1 MDRQQLEELTFEQ
14 LQVEAIRYGIK
25 PPQDRDACLEAIAQ
39 QIERG
44 PPSIDLMGSST
55 GQLPQRTTEAG
66 CSQTTATTQ
75 VNASSSSGIAPT
87 STESSL
93 MQMCSLMLEQ
103 GRQHQIL
110 MQQMFAA
117 MNLNNQA
124 SSIPVAVPTAQS
136 HVSDTSQQDL
146 RPSLSSASTGQ
157 AVKLLSTHLLDFSG
171 TEDEDVESWVNTI
184 ERVARIHGASNDIL
198 LLAATGKLK
207 KTARKWLELNI
218 TNLIESWLYFREAVI
233 KRFRRPVLFHVTMQ
247 KVESRRWNH
256 MKESFHDYA
265 MDKLVLMKNLNLP
278 ERDSIDLL
286 INGVGSRSTRELA
299 AALKVYTID
308 DFLEEMHR
316 ITTASGE
323 ALKKSPS
330 FARKNYVAK
339 AATTP
344 NPKDTNQTKE
354 TFCVY
359 CRTKGH
365 TRDDCYKLRKKDKPT
380 TGQPKAKATPP
391 VAAVERQE
399 EAAPSTSSSVVAV
412 VAESTSR
419 KIEINDSK
427 LKVVFA
433 NGNAC
438 GMWALL
444 DTGSPISLIRPS
456 AFEKI
461 FGSNPI
467 LVEDSYLPS
476 GFQSSRDSPTDFQ
489 FKAINNVPI
498 KIAGRISTTI
508 VIQDHIDNCLTCI
521 LNNVSSNANEGE
533 LQLTD
538 KAKGPFDVLHTDHFG
553 PISESI
559 NGNKHI
565 LLVVD
570 SFSRFT
576 WLFPCKSTT
585 SKETIKHLT
594 WLFQN
599 FGNPEVLISDRG
611 TSFTSQEF
619 ANFIKPRGIKHS
631 LIAVAA
637 PWANGVVERINR
649 FLKSS
654 LRKLIEEPDSWHS
667 WLGATQYVINNTH
680 HSSLKASPS
689 KLLLGYDQRS
699 HSDSKLI
706 RFLNDLAKT
715 ELDSQATR
723 LDAQRLA
730 SETVDKIKAY
740 NKEYYDKHHKKPT
753 KYNSGD
759 YVMIRDTSVKPGE
772 NKKFKPSYKGP
783 YMVAKVLDKNR
794 YVIQDIPG
802 FNISS
807 KPYNS
812 ILSPDR
818 LKLWIKPVVPP
829 APA

>member
-39 QIERG
+39 HIERD
-44 PPSIDLMGSST
+44 PPPIDLMGSLT
-55 GQLPQRTTEAG
+55 
-66 CSQTTATTQ
+66 
-75 VNASSSSGIAPT
+75 GIAPT

-171 TEDEDVESWVNTI
+171 TEDEDVE
-184 ERVARIHGASNDIL
+184 
-198 LLAATGKLK
+198 
-207 KTARKWLELNI
+207 
-218 TNLIESWLYFREAVI
+218 EAVI

-323 ALKKSPS
+323 ALRKSPS

-344 NPKDTNQTKE
+344 NSKDTNQTKE

-412 VAESTSR
+412 VAESTSHCVNAF
-419 KIEINDSK
+419 ES
-427 LKVVFA
+427 LKA
-433 NGNAC
+433 
-438 GMWALL
+438 ALISFPVL
-444 DTGSPISLIRPS
+444 RLYNPGAETELHTDASSVALAAILLQKQESGQWTPISYYSQTTNNAEARYH
-456 AFEKI
+456 
-461 FGSNPI
+461 
-467 LVEDSYLPS
+467 SYELEMLAVV
-476 GFQSSRDSPTDFQ
+476 
-489 FKAINNVPI
+489 KAIERFHIYLYGLQFTVVTDCHALVYAVNKAQLNPRIARWTLRLQNYRFNVELQFRQLQDSRLKNIAEDLEFADDEKFELIEGLVYKKGPDKPRFVIPESMVTNVIRVYHDEMAHCGPEKTAQGI
-498 KIAGRISTTI
+498 KSNYWFPSLNKK
-508 VIQDHIDNCLTCI
+508 IQDHIDNCLTCI

-559 NGNKHI
+559 N
-565 LLVVD
+565 
-570 SFSRFT
+570 
-576 WLFPCKSTT
+576 
-585 SKETIKHLT
+585 
-594 WLFQN
+594 
-599 FGNPEVLISDRG
+599 
-611 TSFTSQEF
+611 
-619 ANFIKPRGIKHS
+619 
-631 LIAVAA
+631 
-637 PWANGVVERINR
+637 
-649 FLKSS
+649 
-654 LRKLIEEPDSWHS
+654 
-667 WLGATQYVINNTH
+667 
-680 HSSLKASPS
+680 
-689 KLLLGYDQRS
+689 
-699 HSDSKLI
+699 
-706 RFLNDLAKT
+706 

-730 SETVDKIKAY
+730 SETIDKIKAY

-783 YMVAKVLDKNR
+783 YMVAKALDKNR
-794 YVIQDIPG
+794 NTLIRIENYGTIVCQ
-802 FNISS
+802 
-807 KPYNS
+807 
-812 ILSPDR
+812 
-818 LKLWIKPVVPP
+818 
-829 APA
+829 